1 MNRNKNKT
9 NKNTYKNKTN
19 LGKIKKTLLVR
30 SFLLYICAIQ

>member
-19 LGKIKKTLLVR
+19 LGKIKKDFTSKVIFIVYLC
-30 SFLLYICAIQ
+30 Y